1 MGIHHFSA
9 VRTIQVASFER
20 REEKAKRMRPDEK
33 HAMEITRKNKG
44 DLLIHMRTH
53 HGTWS
58 AGDRLK
64 YRSVRKQRHEEE
76 YTDYID
82 CFHVTARRL
91 FTAEPALRTSDVN
104 QNALTAF

>member
-1 MGIHHFSA
+1 MGHQHAAGFIEM
-9 VRTIQVASFER
+9 RLLTWFE
-20 REEKAKRMRPDEK
+20 ENAKRIRPDEK

-44 DLLIHMRTH
+44 DLLIQMRTH

-64 YRSVRKQRHEEE
+64 CRSVRKFRHEEE